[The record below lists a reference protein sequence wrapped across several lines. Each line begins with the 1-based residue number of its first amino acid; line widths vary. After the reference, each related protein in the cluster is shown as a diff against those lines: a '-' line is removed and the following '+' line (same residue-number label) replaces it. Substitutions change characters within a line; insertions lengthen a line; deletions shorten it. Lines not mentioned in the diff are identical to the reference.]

1 MENNGDEVCYS
12 TVNIKNSKPSPTDTE
27 EDSTVYSEVKQKK
40 AAPAQTSQEKEE
52 TAALCDSRLILV
64 CLGILCV
71 LLVVSI
77 AVIVYMSMKMT
88 MQQTEINNL
97 IKENERVTEENKI
110 MQNKNKELSRERD
123 DLNKTLGFILKFDN
137 FPVKDYC
144 SDEGCEPCRT
154 DWILFQEKCYLFYD
168 KPSPWKSWTQSRTF
182 CQDKHADLVVIDDLE
197 EQKFVSNH
205 TKYYYDIHHG
215 YWMGLQHVNNTW
227 TWVDGH
233 ADTLGFWVK
242 EHLRTSGPKVLLVPE
257 RKLTESWGKADD
269 GFANKFI
276 CEGEALFGFK

>member
-1 MENNGDEVCYS
+1 MKSKKDDDCYS
-12 TVNIKNSKPSPTDTE
+12 TVKIKNEKPSPESRAE
-27 EDSTVYSEVKQKK
+27 EEAS
-40 AAPAQTSQEKEE
+40 
-52 TAALCDSRLILV
+52 ALCHCSLMLLCFLIFSAL
-64 CLGILCV
+64 
-71 LLVVSI
+71 I
-77 AVIVYMSMKMT
+77 AARIVIT
-88 MQQTEINNL
+88 MQINVMM
-97 IKENERVTEENKI
+97 IKQQETISNVTTENERLIEERKMMEN
-110 MQNKNKELSRERD
+110 QNKELNR
-123 DLNKTLGFILKFDN
+123 TLGLILKFEN
-137 FPVKDYC
+137 IPAKDLC
-144 SDEGCEPCRT
+144 PNKECKPCQK

-168 KPSPWKSWTQSRTF
+168 SHPWLTWTESRTF
-182 CQDKHADLVVIDDLE
+182 CRDKYADLVVIDDLK
-197 EQKFVSNH
+197 EQEFVSNH

-215 YWMGLQHVNNTW
+215 YWMGLQHVSNTW